1 MTSEAEI
8 GSNVAYAYLALLLSL
23 LCIDREVRARVDLL
37 GQSSIVGKVVSVVEE
52 LLRLRRQVDQI
63 GDENRENDI
72 ERMEAVLSALGS
84 DRSHI

>member
-84 DRSHI
+84 ERSHI

>member
-72 ERMEAVLSALGS
+72 ERMEVVLRALGS
-84 DRSHI
+84 EQSHI